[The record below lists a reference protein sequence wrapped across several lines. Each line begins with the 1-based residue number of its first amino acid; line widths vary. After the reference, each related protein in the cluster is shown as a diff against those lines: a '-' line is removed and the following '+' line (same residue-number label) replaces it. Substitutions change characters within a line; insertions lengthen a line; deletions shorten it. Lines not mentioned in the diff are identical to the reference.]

1 MKENKIEI
9 SIIVPIYNSEKYLKK
24 CIDSLINQTMKNIE
38 IILIND
44 GSTDNSE
51 KIIKEYKDER
61 IKYFKNKNQGI
72 GKTRN
77 FGIKK
82 SSGKYLM
89 FIDSDDYISNNC
101 CEMFYNNIIKN
112 KTDMVVSNFYKDRQG
127 IIEKI
132 KLEDFLPS
140 SIKEN
145 KDLLLIINPGPCN
158 KLFRKSIIIDN
169 NIYFEEEHKYE
180 DMPFVMKYIKYARK
194 ISKLD
199 MYLSY
204 YCIHSNSETT
214 IRDKRVFDVLKQLKI
229 VRKEFEQEKYLKE
242 NLNIFTV
249 DLITNYTIQQRYQKD
264 SKIRNEFI
272 NQSFDFMRSNIPN
285 YKNKKYYKGKNI
297 IRRTIE
303 RNKVLTKL
311 YCKIT
316 GIKYR
321 R

>member
-9 SIIVPIYNSEKYLKK
+9 SIIVPIYNTEKYLKK

-51 KIIKEYKDER
+51 KIIKEYKDKR

-82 SSGKYLM
+82 STGKYLM
-89 FIDSDDYISNNC
+89 FIDSDDYISYNC
-101 CEMFYNNIIKN
+101 CEMFYNNIIN
-112 KTDMVVSNFYKDRQG
+112 TNADMVVSNFYKDNQG
-127 IIEKI
+127 TIEEI
-132 KLEDFLPS
+132 KLDDFSPS

-158 KLFRKSIIIDN
+158 KLFRKSIITNN
-169 NIYFEEEHKYE
+169 NILFDEEHKYE

-199 MYLSY
+199 MSLSY

-214 IRDKRVFDVLKQLKI
+214 IRDKRIFDVLKQLRK
-229 VRKEFEQEKYLKE
+229 VRKEFEQENYLKE
-242 NLNIFTV
+242 SINIFTV
-249 DLITNYTIQQRYQKD
+249 DIITNYTIQQRYQKD
-264 SKIRNEFI
+264 SKIRNKFI
-272 NQSFDFMRSNIPN
+272 DQSFDFMKKNIPD

-297 IRRTIE
+297 VRRLVE
-303 RNKVLTKL
+303 SSELLTKL
-311 YCKIT
+311 YCKIV

>member
-101 CEMFYNNIIKN
+101 CEMFYNNIINN